1 MTTDIALNKAEQEAL
16 NLKKGREASQ
26 AAKKARA
33 KRVRLLLNL
42 LQEVFPDA
50 FAAAYK
56 PLKCNITSDI
66 HDYLQSKEY
75 DLGALSKKC
84 LRDTLHFYT
93 SRVDYHKACLAPD
106 AMRVDLKGNAV
117 SPVTDNEKS
126 YHQQRLESLTALQ
139 KKWADQKA
147 KKNKS
152 HPKENKAVTQP
163 PINPVLPQ
171 DAEGRPILSSRNN
184 NEKG

>member
-1 MTTDIALNKAEQEAL
+1 MTSDTVLTKAEQDAL

-26 AAKKARA
+26 AAKKARV
-33 KRVRLLLNL
+33 KRIRLLLNL

-56 PLKCNITSDI
+56 PLKCNITNDI
-66 HDYLQSKEY
+66 HDYWQTTEY

-93 SRVDYHKACLAPD
+93 SRIDYHKACLAPD

-147 KKNKS
+147 RKKK
-152 HPKENKAVTQP
+152 PQLKENKKETQSP
-163 PINPVLPQ
+163 SNPVLPQ
-171 DAEGRPILSSRNN
+171 DEKGRPVLSLRKN